1 MRFIAS
7 LFKFLKFA
15 FIALAILVVV
25 LVYRTLDYTPTLN
38 SVDKKPTLP
47 LEYTS
52 AAQRLAGALRFKTIS
67 HQKIEDRDVQQF
79 LDFHQYLKETF
90 PLVHQNLQLTKISE
104 LSLLYLWKSGERKV
118 QPNSEAKNKPIVI
131 MGHFDVV
138 PVDPSTLS
146 DWSFPPFDGV
156 VNDNIIWGRGVLDD
170 KSAVL
175 AILESTE
182 YLLAQGF
189 KPNRDIYFSFGH
201 DEEIGGLQ
209 GAAVAAKYLTEKGV
223 QLEYV
228 LDEGGFVTQGMMP
241 GFDLPLALIG
251 VAEKG
256 YVSVKLS
263 VQSEGGHSSVPPK
276 NTSIGIVSQAIV
288 NLENSPFAPR
298 LVTATEKMLTTVG
311 RHMSFG
317 KRLVFANLWLFRPFL
332 IDQLTQ
338 SKLTNAT
345 IRTTMAATVFKAGDK
360 ENALPINA
368 SAIINLRL
376 LPGDTKEQ
384 VIAHIKKTVNDE
396 RVKVTAIRGGEAT
409 PISST
414 QSVFYKQLSQIIDQ
428 ISPEQGLVVVP
439 NLMVGGT
446 DSKHFINLAE
456 NVYRFNG
463 VKINPESFSGF
474 HGTNEYLSVKEY
486 QRAIN
491 FYYQVLKLNQ

>member
-15 FIALAILVVV
+15 FIGLAILVAV
-25 LVYRTLDYTPTLN
+25 LVYRTLDYTPTLD
-38 SVDKKPTLP
+38 SIDKVSTLP
-47 LEYTS
+47 LDYGI
-52 AAQRLAGALRFKTIS
+52 AAQRLASALSFKTIS
-67 HQKIEDRDVQQF
+67 HQNPDDRDVQQF
-79 LDFHQYLKETF
+79 LDFHQYLEQTF

-104 LSLLYLWKSGERKV
+104 LSLLYRWKSEDRKG
-118 QPNSEAKNKPIVI
+118 NSKQNKNPIVI

-138 PVDPSTLS
+138 PVDPSTLT

-156 VNDNIIWGRGVLDD
+156 VNEEIIWGRGVLDD

-182 YLLAQGF
+182 YLLSQGF
-189 KPNRDIYFSFGH
+189 KPNRDIYFFFGH
-201 DEEIGGLQ
+201 DEEIGGQQ
-209 GAAVAAKYLTEKGV
+209 GAAMAAKYLTEKEI

-241 GFDLPLALIG
+241 GFELPLALIG

-256 YVSVKLS
+256 YVSVRLS
-263 VQSEGGHSSVPPK
+263 VQSEGGHSSVPPSQ
-276 NTSIGIVSQAIV
+276 TSIGIVSQAIV
-288 NLENSPFAPR
+288 NLDNSPFAPR
-298 LVTATEKMLTTVG
+298 LVTATEKMLTTIG

-345 IRTTMAATVFKAGDK
+345 IRTTMAATVFNAGDK

-368 SAIINLRL
+368 SAIVNLRL
-376 LPGDTKEQ
+376 LPGDRIEQ
-384 VIAHIKKTVNDE
+384 VTAHINQAINDP
-396 RVKVTAIRGGEAT
+396 RVKVEVIRGGEAT

-414 QSVFYKQLSQIIDQ
+414 QSVFYKQLTQIIDQ
-428 ISPEQGLVVVP
+428 VSPEQGLVVVP

-491 FYYQVLKLNQ
+491 FYYQVIKLNQ

>member
-1 MRFIAS
+1 MRFLAS

-15 FIALAILVVV
+15 FIAIGILAAV
-25 LVYRTLDYTPTLN
+25 LVFRTLNYTPALN
-38 SVDKKPTLP
+38 SIDKESTIP
-47 LEYTS
+47 LDYNM
-52 AAQRLAGALRFKTIS
+52 AAQRLAAALRFKTIS
-67 HQKIEDRDVQQF
+67 HQNPEDRDVQQF
-79 LDFHQYLKETF
+79 LDFHQYLEETF
-90 PLVHQNLQLTKISE
+90 PLVQQNLQLTKINE
-104 LSLLYLWKSGERKV
+104 LSLLYHWKSNDSNV
-118 QPNSEAKNKPIVI
+118 NSVADKKPIVI

-156 VNDNIIWGRGVLDD
+156 VNDDIVWGRGALDD
-170 KSAVL
+170 KSAVTG
-175 AILESTE
+175 ILEAVE
-182 YLLAQGF
+182 YLLSQGF
-189 KPNRDIYFSFGH
+189 KPNRDIYFFFGH
-201 DEEIGGLQ
+201 DEEIGGKQ
-209 GAAVAAKYLTEKGV
+209 GAAIAARHLADRGI

-241 GFDLPLALIG
+241 GFGLPLAVIG

-256 YVSVKLS
+256 YATVKLS
-263 VQSEGGHSSVPPK
+263 VQSEGGHSSVPPR

-288 NLENSPFAPR
+288 NLENTPFSPR
-298 LVTATEKMLTTVG
+298 LVTATENMLMTVG
-311 RHMSFG
+311 QHMSFS

-345 IRTTMAATVFKAGDK
+345 IRTTMAATVFNAGDK

-368 SAIINLRL
+368 SAIVNLRL
-376 LPGDTKEQ
+376 LPGDTIEQ
-384 VIAHIKKTVNDE
+384 VTTHINQAINDE
-396 RVKVTAIRGGEAT
+396 RVTVEVIRGGEAT

-414 QSVFYKQLSQIIDQ
+414 QSIFYKQLIQIIDQ
-428 ISPEQGLVVVP
+428 VSPEQGLVVVP

-446 DSKHFINLAE
+446 DSKHFLNLAE

-491 FYYQVLKLNQ
+491 FYYQVIMLNQ